1 MKTLI
6 SLAVAAAFGVTLAGC
21 NTIAGA
27 GKDVARG
34 GEKIQDA
41 SLKVRADWRAW
52 RDRHF
57 HDYDEARARCTT
69 GTDAERDACRDRLR
83 AEYRGHW
90 DEARARYHR
99 SDIRSTTDAER
110 AEDAY
115 EAARYAC
122 YQLRG
127 ADEDRCLADARSKYR
142 G

>member
-6 SLAVAAAFGVTLAGC
+6 SLAVAAAFGATLAGC

-41 SLKVRADWRAW
+41 SLKVRAEWRGW

-57 HDYDEARARCTT
+57 HDYDEARTHCSA
-69 GTDAERDACRDRLR
+69 GTDAERDACRDRVR
-83 AEYRGHW
+83 AEYRGRW
-90 DEARARYHR
+90 DEARTKYHR
-99 SDIRSTTDAER
+99 NEFRSSTDQER

-115 EAARYAC
+115 EQARYAC

-127 ADEDRCLADARSKYR
+127 ADEDRCLADARAKFR

>member
-6 SLAVAAAFGVTLAGC
+6 SMAVAAAFGLTLSGC

-34 GEKIQDA
+34 GEKVQDA
-41 SLKVRADWRAW
+41 SMKVRADWREW

-57 HDYDEARARCTT
+57 RDYDSARAGCTT
-69 GTDAERDACRDRLR
+69 GTDAERDACRDRVR
-83 AEYRGHW
+83 GEYRSRW
-90 DEARARYHR
+90 DEARTRYHR
-99 SDIRSTTDAER
+99 GEMRSATDQER

-115 EAARYAC
+115 ESARYAC

-127 ADEDRCLADARSKYR
+127 ADEDRCLADARAKYR